1 MFVYIA
7 HMGVYSFNMH
17 HVRPLVAIVGA
28 HGATDLATSQWP
40 QIYTLCCFAP
50 LPSPVV
56 TGLFVASSIVHFAED
71 MGPNGSLT
79 LHSIAGFLWLALGAQ
94 RGLEFMLAYL
104 SCVHTPAHYIRCL
117 RRRRWT
123 ALVVAAVF
131 TMVALGVVQ
140 NVNVAPIGHATQR
153 LVIAHVWTDRAA
165 SHCVNRDIS
174 STIISEK

>member
-1 MFVYIA
+1 
-7 HMGVYSFNMH
+7 MGVYSFNMQ

-56 TGLFVASSIVHFAED
+56 TSLFVASSMVHFAED
-71 MGPNGSLT
+71 VGPDGSLA
-79 LHSIAGFLWLALGAQ
+79 LHSIAGFLWLALGVQ

-104 SCVHTPAHYIRCL
+104 SCLHIPAHYIRCL

-123 ALVVAAVF
+123 ALAVAAVF
-131 TMVALGVVQ
+131 TIVALFVVQ
-140 NVNVAPIGHATQR
+140 NISVAPIGHTTQR
-153 LVIAHVWTDRAA
+153 LVISHVWTDRVA
-165 SHCVNRDIS
+165 SHCVNPDRIN
-174 STIISEK
+174 TERRNKAR